1 MAIRFHM
8 VAPMTIAATISVCYM
23 LSAMKNMM
31 RDYGEHFDFLGLGMA
46 RMSQVMGIG
55 VPKAMVEAM
64 KETPGIPPEMA
75 DALKDMPAPE

>member
-1 MAIRFHM
+1 
-8 VAPMTIAATISVCYM
+8 
-23 LSAMKNMM
+23 M

-64 KETPGIPPEMA
+64 KETPGTPPEMA